1 MGYDSVGTAIASMQ
15 KMLSILG
22 YDCGRNDGYFS
33 QQSVKALKQFEQA
46 NNLTVDGIY
55 TNSDRQKLEAAVI
68 MYANSENNDYQ
79 YKKLMELIK

>member
-1 MGYDSVGTAIASMQ
+1 MDIFH
-15 KMLSILG
+15 
-22 YDCGRNDGYFS
+22 NS
-33 QQSVKALKQFEQA
+33 QWKALKQFEQA

>member
-1 MGYDSVGTAIASMQ
+1 ME
-15 KMLSILG
+15 
-22 YDCGRNDGYFS
+22 
-33 QQSVKALKQFEQA
+33 ALKQFEQA

>member
-1 MGYDSVGTAIASMQ
+1 MNQAFLFLKFPWREIGKIE
-15 KMLSILG
+15 
-22 YDCGRNDGYFS
+22 
-33 QQSVKALKQFEQA
+33 ALKQFEQA

>member
-1 MGYDSVGTAIASMQ
+1 MIVLVQ
-15 KMLSILG
+15 QLPQCKKMLSILG

-33 QQSVKALKQFEQA
+33 QQSVEALKQFEQA